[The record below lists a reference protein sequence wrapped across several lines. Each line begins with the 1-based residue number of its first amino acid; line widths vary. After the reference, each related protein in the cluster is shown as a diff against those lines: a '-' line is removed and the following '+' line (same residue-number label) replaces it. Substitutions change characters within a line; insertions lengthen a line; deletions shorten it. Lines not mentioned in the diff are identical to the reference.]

1 MFTGY
6 PLCGGVKSAILI
18 PEDTSAYLPKI
29 GQIRYFFQE
38 RIGNLTRRTVQEE
51 QARLRKKRQK
61 AQGFF
66 SIFKK
71 PMHESLTSVL
81 PIILI
86 VLALGFTIAPVPNN
100 AMMAFLLGGVLLIG
114 GMGLFTLGSEM
125 SMIPLGQAV
134 GSEITRS
141 KKVWIIVGISFLI
154 GIIITVAE
162 PDLQVLANQVPAIQ
176 NRVIIWS
183 VAVGVG
189 VFLVIALLR
198 ILLGIQLRW
207 LLIGFYVLVFGLAM
221 FVSPDFWAVAFDS
234 GGVTTGPMTVP
245 FIMALGVGVSA
256 VRSDKQA
263 GGDSFGL
270 VALCSIGPIITVLL
284 LGLLYQPDG
293 NAYTNTVMPD
303 AKDTVEMFRAYVDAL
318 PEYFAETAKALAPIA
333 VFLVLFQLITKRL
346 KRRALLSMA
355 VGLAYVY
362 VGLALF
368 LTGVNV
374 GFMPV
379 GSFLGGS
386 IAGHNYNWLL
396 VPIAMVIGYFIV
408 QAEPAVHVLNK
419 QVEELSAGAISSKAM
434 GMSLSIAVAAA
445 MGLAMVRV
453 LTGISILWFV
463 LPGYIIALGLSF
475 FVPSIFTAIAF
486 DSGGV
491 ASGPLTA
498 TFMLP
503 FAMGATTALGG
514 NVMTDAFGLVALVA
528 MMPLIVVQVMGA
540 IYVVKT
546 RRNSAQE
553 SAPVFS
559 NEGVIELWEV
569 A

>member
-1 MFTGY
+1 MDRY
-6 PLCGGVKSAILI
+6 AI
-18 PEDTSAYLPKI
+18 
-29 GQIRYFFQE
+29 FFRE
-38 RIGNLTRRTVQEE
+38 RNGNLTRRTVQEE
-51 QARLRKKRQK
+51 QARLRKQRKK

-293 NAYTNTVMPD
+293 SAYTNTVMPD

-419 QVEELSAGAISSKAM
+419 QVEEITAGAIPAHAM
-434 GMSLSIAVAAA
+434 NIALSVGVAVSLGMA
-445 MGLAMVRV
+445 MIRV
-453 LTGISILWFV
+453 LTGVSIMWF
-463 LPGYIIALGLSF
+463 LIPGYTISLALSF
-475 FVPSIFTAIAF
+475 VVPDIFTSVAF

-491 ASGPLTA
+491 ASGPMTA
-498 TFMLP
+498 TFLLP
-503 FAMGATTALGG
+503 FALGACEAVGG
-514 NVMTDAFGLVALVA
+514 NLVTDAFGVVA
-528 MMPLIVVQVMGA
+528 MVAMTPLVTIQLLGLSYQRKLKRAKAPAVVPAAVEP
-540 IYVVKT
+540 I
-546 RRNSAQE
+546 
-553 SAPVFS
+553 
-559 NEGVIELWEV
+559 IELC
-569 A
+569 